1 MSKDEKEIGLISLA
15 ALGVVIGVIMVIM
28 SAIW

>member
-1 MSKDEKEIGLISLA
+1 MRNDEKEIGLISLA